1 MSKVRVV
8 IATTEGPAEID
19 RITPEDAAQSV
30 VCLRRSSQV
39 LPISTGYDA
48 FVRRPSGVIDRE
60 FPRAPP
66 SAYRLDVS
74 APVTNGESWQLGVFI
89 AHALAAVGRLAA
101 SGEPCER
108 VIVATG
114 RVDNDLRV
122 QPVDSIYQ
130 KAHALRPLLDQLQM
144 RGVVVRLVAPPDN
157 QAEFERAGLPR
168 GIRPTAVDDAWAAC
182 AEAGVAAASSC
193 RPIVRP
199 GTESV
204 RPLQWAIGLV
214 ALLLACGAVALAPER
229 WPVLFGLSSSAP
241 VPPVAPAATP
251 APPAVP
257 ISEAAVAT
265 TPALASDPSSSVL
278 PIGGQPATLAVAA
291 LLPPAGATCP
301 QVHMGSSGA
310 VAVPVERSGVGTLAP
325 VRQKP
330 VCGLRFSVVAE
341 KPLHVGV
348 VLRVIS
354 GRYVESRR
362 KPALLDGTA
371 AFIGTQSWE
380 ISLPSGLAFAYS
392 VTVLVAESAL
402 GDDLRLALRLAAAG
416 DELPTTGGGFAVLRL
431 KHEAVP

>member
-39 LPISTGYDA
+39 LPISAGYDA

-60 FPRAPP
+60 FPRAAA

-74 APVTNGESWQLGVFI
+74 APVTNGDSWQLGVFI
-89 AHALAAVGRLAA
+89 AHALAAAGRLAA

-114 RVDNDLRV
+114 RVDNDLQV
-122 QPVDSIYQ
+122 QPVDSISQ
-130 KAHALRPLLDQLQM
+130 KAQALRPLLDQLQV

-157 QAEFERAGLPR
+157 RAEFETAGLPR
-168 GIRPTAVDDAWAAC
+168 GIRMTAVVDAWAAC
-182 AEAGVAAASSC
+182 AEAGVAAASST
-193 RPIVRP
+193 RPIVHT
-199 GTESV
+199 GTKSV
-204 RPLQWAIGLV
+204 RLLQWAIGLG
-214 ALLLACGAVALAPER
+214 ALVLACGAVALAPER
-229 WPVLFGLSSSAP
+229 WPVLFARSSAP

-251 APPAVP
+251 APLAVSV
-257 ISEAAVAT
+257 SEAAVT
-265 TPALASDPSSSVL
+265 TPPARAADPSSSVL
-278 PIGGQPATLAVAA
+278 PIGGQPATLVVAA

-301 QVHMGSSGA
+301 QVHMGSSTA
-310 VAVPVERSGVGTLAP
+310 VAVPVERAGVGTLAP
-325 VRQKP
+325 VHQKP
-330 VCGLRFSVVAE
+330 VCGLRFSVMAE

-362 KPALLDGTA
+362 KPTLLDGTT

-392 VTVLVAESAL
+392 VTVLVAEAAL
-402 GDDLRLALRLAAAG
+402 GDHLRLAAAG
-416 DELPTTGGGFAVLRL
+416 DELPTNGGGFAVLRL
-431 KHEAVP
+431 KHEVVP